1 MGLALLLL
9 GLMRFNFNVSKY
21 VWYLNTV
28 DTSEVTRN
36 YPSSIVD
43 VFVPGEEMVLAIE
56 EKGNLLIQ
64 TGAVIGSGVMWTGS
78 ATGDAGFQDFFW
90 DFNAKDFATVDQN
103 AQFGFS
109 GDMSSAATTTGDQPT
124 IETVLTND
132 QKQML
137 LQRLQ
142 SRKDRELTPSQVMT
156 GKDDN

>member
-1 MGLALLLL
+1 
-9 GLMRFNFNVSKY
+9 MRFNFNISKY

-43 VFVPGEEMVLAIE
+43 VFVPGEEMVRAIE
-56 EKGNLLIQ
+56 EKGNLVIQ
-64 TGAVIGSGVMWTGS
+64 TGAVIGSGVMGTGS
-78 ATGDAGFQDFFW
+78 ATWDAGFQDFFG
-90 DFNAKDFATVDQN
+90 DFNEKDFATVDQN

-109 GDMSSAATTTGDQPT
+109 GDMSSPTTTGDQPT
-124 IETVLTND
+124 IETVLSND

-156 GKDDN
+156 GEDDN